1 MFGKKNYTIEPIAAN
16 EDVLIQISE
25 PTEITKKTKVS
36 VPTQYKAIAF
46 IDQKPLFRIEP
57 CINKEFV
64 KTYGK
69 EYIGKQLR
77 IAFVANRT
85 LAQSAWGFGNIQVN
99 NEGLKEAYRIG
110 ANGKFSIEI
119 VDYAKM
125 RKAKIPFW
133 DAFMGKPL
141 CVAVYHIATKDEGIT
156 PEALVSL
163 KMMPA
168 IMIMDNAFYYGECEI
183 IGNMPI
189 TFEEENC
196 PIHYGESFDAHKRDH
211 ICFQHGKTFVTLENE
226 KLLYDYDFKNMA
238 IGWDLEVEL
247 PILSECIRKNSNEP
261 YWDMIHPYQ
270 ANRDLRNPKFKKEL
284 KAIKA
289 QMGIK

>member
-1 MFGKKNYTIEPIAAN
+1 MFGKKNYTTEPVAAN

-57 CINKEFV
+57 CVNKEFV

-77 IAFVANRT
+77 IAFVSNRT

-125 RKAKIPFW
+125 IQ
-133 DAFMGKPL
+133 AFPN
-141 CVAVYHIATKDEGIT
+141 ANSIT
-156 PEALVSL
+156 IEQVREKSISTL
-163 KMMPA
+163 KTV
-168 IMIMDNAFYYGECEI
+168 G
-183 IGNMPI
+183 
-189 TFEEENC
+189 T
-196 PIHYGESFDAHKRDH
+196 
-211 ICFQHGKTFVTLENE
+211 
-226 KLLYDYDFKNMA
+226 
-238 IGWDLEVEL
+238 
-247 PILSECIRKNSNEP
+247 PILGEYFSKTSTSVFEMSSLVA
-261 YWDMIHPYQ
+261 DF
-270 ANRDLRNPKFKKEL
+270 RDKFMTALQDEKVFST
-284 KAIKA
+284 
-289 QMGIK
+289 MGIKVSTLTVDGFHANEEDLELIRNRINA